1 MFQFRPFPS
10 YAYLIQRTML
20 KYCLSG
26 FPHSEIHGYN
36 GYLLLPVAYRSLSRP
51 SSAPD
56 AKAFPLRSF
65 QLDLSNHL
73 LILKVELCRQFNR
86 IFEIVIVT
94 HLYDVPQLNKTKNTF
109 FCSFKQKTS
118 LLPCL
123 SLLHYIV
130 QFSRFDLPTAFAAR
144 FEDLSYARSSN
155 PTTNVT
161 GMVGPSGLEPPTLR
175 LSVVR
180 SSQLSYGPVCRHKL
194 HIPRRTVYSTSR
206 SFRCVSSSSQT
217 RFAGLCSDVGRLA
230 IILFFRFPQKRML
243 LWDGGD
249 SRDRT
254 GDLLLAR
261 QALSQLSYIPK
272 LSSLPADF
280 IACAL

>member
-26 FPHSEIHGYN
+26 FPHSEIHGYS

-94 HLYDVPQLNKTKNTF
+94 HLYDVPQLKLKIRSSVLSNKRPLCCLAYHF
-109 FCSFKQKTS
+109 FITLFSFQGS
-118 LLPCL
+118 IFQLLLQPDLKICL
-123 SLLHYIV
+123 
-130 QFSRFDLPTAFAAR
+130 
-144 FEDLSYARSSN
+144 YARSSN

-161 GMVGPSGLEPPTLR
+161 GMVGPRGLEPPTLR

-180 SSQLSYGPVCRHKL
+180 SSQLSYGPVLSLSVSPRV
-194 HIPRRTVYSTSR
+194 RRTSVLHLQNLAAGQIHFARGFLFSR
-206 SFRCVSSSSQT
+206 VPAKAYAF
-217 RFAGLCSDVGRLA
+217 VGWWR
-230 IILFFRFPQKRML
+230 
-243 LWDGGD
+243 
-249 SRDRT
+249 
-254 GDLLLAR
+254 
-261 QALSQLSYIPK
+261 
-272 LSSLPADF
+272 
-280 IACAL
+280 